1 MFRLFNKALKIK
13 APVNGRCVDLNE
25 VPDEVFSKRMM
36 GDGVAI
42 RPSDGLFVAPADGE
56 LAMLFKT
63 GHAYGM
69 ILDNKVEILIHIGID
84 TVELQGEGFEILAEQ
99 GQKVVAGTPIV
110 RVDLDLIRQKGY
122 DTITPIIITAP
133 DTTRRGAE
141 TKLKT
146 EIDQIVMAGQSTIL
160 TVTF

>member
-1 MFRLFNKALKIK
+1 MFGLFNKTLKIK
-13 APVNGRCVDLNE
+13 APVNGQCVDLSQ

-42 RPSDGLFVAPADGE
+42 RPTDGLYVAPADGE

-69 ILDNKVEILIHIGID
+69 ILSNKVEILIHIGID

-99 GQKVVAGTPIV
+99 GQKVTAGTPIV

-122 DTITPIIITAP
+122 DTITPIIITSP
-133 DTTRRGAE
+133 DTTRPDSG
-141 TKLKT
+141 TKLKA
-146 EIDQIVMAGQSTIL
+146 EVDQTVTAGQSTIL